1 MSEDIFDGFTQSS
14 EAEPECAMREGLAGE
29 ATAAGNVLRAD
40 LSGMVDKAKSEN
52 GTVHA
57 ARDRAL
63 STRADEIVRKV
74 TARMDGMQ
82 TSLDERMA
90 EAVAAAAA
98 GFRAE
103 LDAHV
108 KAGEGRIEAQA
119 ASFAAEVQALRAEE
133 RKVMEDS
140 RVGGKRDARL
150 AVAGQER
157 RA

>member
-1 MSEDIFDGFTQSS
+1 
-14 EAEPECAMREGLAGE
+14 MREGLAGE
-29 ATAAGNVLRAD
+29 ATAAGNVLRTD

-52 GTVHA
+52 SAVHA

-63 STRADEIVRKV
+63 SARADEIVRKV

-90 EAVAAAAA
+90 EAVAAAVA

-103 LDAHV
+103 LDAHMQ
-108 KAGEGRIEAQA
+108 AGEGRIEAQA
-119 ASFAAEVQALRAEE
+119 ASFASEVQALRAEE

-140 RVGGKRDARL
+140 WGNAMRDLQLRVKNAERDA
-150 AVAGQER
+150 GR
-157 RA
+157 RPRKDGT